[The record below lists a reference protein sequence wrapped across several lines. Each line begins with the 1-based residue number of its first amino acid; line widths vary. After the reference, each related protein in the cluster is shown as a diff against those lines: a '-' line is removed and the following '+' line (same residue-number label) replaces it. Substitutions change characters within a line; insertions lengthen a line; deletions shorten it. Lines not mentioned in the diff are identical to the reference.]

1 MSTYLRRS
9 LILLSII
16 LFVVVV
22 MELTTAPVLARITQD
37 ATVKQGLTPVQLE
50 IEKHRQLLSSA
61 DVEDRRQALVRLS
74 ALHHPHASRAAQAAL
89 NDPSPIVRATAAA
102 SVLSLPPA
110 ESAAGLIP
118 LLSDKDEFVRQQV
131 AYALG
136 QTRSPSAVAPLVDR
150 LSDKKDSVRGAA
162 AVALGEIADATAV
175 TYLAAVL
182 NRQAGPP
189 PKKKGQKSKP
199 EQNPFVLRAAAHSLG
214 QIGNRA
220 ALPALILALQDERI
234 EDDVR
239 REAAWALGRI
249 GDASAVPALQQALT
263 ARDPYLAETAQEAL
277 RKISKFRSNGPM

>member
-1 MSTYLRRS
+1 MLTYQRRS
-9 LILLSII
+9 LILP
-16 LFVVVV
+16 LFALLVVVL
-22 MELTTAPVLARITQD
+22 ELVAAPVVSARISQD
-37 ATVKQGLTPVQLE
+37 STVKKGLTPVQLE

-61 DVEDRRQALVRLS
+61 DVEDRRHALVRLR
-74 ALHHPHASRAAQAAL
+74 AMHHPQASRAAQAAL

-102 SVLSLPPA
+102 SVLALPPD

-136 QTRSPSAVAPLVDR
+136 QTRSSSAVAPLVER

-182 NRQAGPP
+182 NQQTGLPP
-189 PKKKGQKSKP
+189 AKKGQKSKP
-199 EQNPFVLRAAAHSLG
+199 EKNPFVLRAAAHSLG
-214 QIGNRA
+214 QIRNRA
-220 ALPALILALQDERI
+220 ALPALILALQDESI

-249 GDASAVPALQQALT
+249 GDASAIPALQQAVT
-263 ARDPYLAETAQEAL
+263 SRDPYLAETAQEAL
-277 RKISKFRSNGPM
+277 RKISKSRSSGPM

>member
-1 MSTYLRRS
+1 MLTYQRS
-9 LILLSII
+9 SPILP
-16 LFVVVV
+16 LFALLVVVL
-22 MELTTAPVLARITQD
+22 ELAAAPVVSARISQD
-37 ATVKQGLTPVQLE
+37 STVKQGLTPVQLE

-61 DVEDRRQALVRLS
+61 DVEDRRHALVRLR
-74 ALHHPHASRAAQAAL
+74 AMHHPQASRAAQAAL

-102 SVLSLPPA
+102 SVLALPPT

-136 QTRSPSAVAPLVDR
+136 QTRSSSAVAPLVER

-175 TYLAAVL
+175 TYLAAVM
-182 NRQAGPP
+182 NRQAGLPP
-189 PKKKGQKSKP
+189 AKKGQKSKP
-199 EQNPFVLRAAAHSLG
+199 EKNPFVLRAAAHSLG
-214 QIGNRA
+214 QIRNRA
-220 ALPALILALQDERI
+220 ALPALILALQDESI

-249 GDASAVPALQQALT
+249 GDTSAIPALQQAVT
-263 ARDPYLAETAQEAL
+263 SRDPYLAETAQEAL
-277 RKISKFRSNGPM
+277 RKISKSRSSGPM